1 MNEKPVTL
9 GVIVGNRGFF
19 PSHLCEDG
27 RATILKVLEEEGI
40 QAIAIS
46 PDETPYGS
54 VESLEE
60 ARKLANLFKAHAE
73 EIDGVLITLPNFGDE
88 RAIANTLRWSSLD
101 VPVLIHAYPDVVDT
115 MTIKDRRDSFCG
127 KMSCA
132 NNLRQYGIKYT
143 LTTLHTIDPESETFR
158 SDLRKFVATC
168 RVVGGLKGARVG
180 ALGAR
185 PAAFNTVRYSEKL
198 LENSGISVETLDL
211 SEAFGRIDRL
221 ADDDAAVV
229 AKLEAVKDYVPTQNI
244 PADSLLKMAKLGV
257 VIDGWMKDSELV
269 ASAIQCWTS
278 MQEFF
283 GIVPCTLMS
292 MMSNGLIPS
301 ACEVDIVGVV
311 AMYALALAS
320 GQPSAIVDWNN
331 NYGDDP
337 DKGVIFHCSNLP
349 GDIFVKEDTAIAA
362 DDIPVMDYQEI
373 IAGTVGKENTYG
385 TVVGR
390 VKASPFTYLRIS
402 TDDLNGKMRAYL
414 GQGKLTDDPLK
425 TFGGYGVV
433 EIPNLQGLLS
443 YICNNGFEHHVSVN
457 LTEVADAVYEALTK
471 YLGWEVYYH
480 KGKCNCECD
489 CC

>member
-1 MNEKPVTL
+1 MKVKPVTL

-27 RATILKVLEEEGI
+27 RAIMLKVLEEEGI

-46 PDETPYGS
+46 PTETPYGS

-60 ARKLANLFKAHAE
+60 ARKLADLFKAHAD
-73 EIDGVLITLPNFGDE
+73 EIDGVLVTLPNFGDE
-88 RAIANTLRWSSLD
+88 RAIANTLRWADLD
-101 VPVLIHAYPDVVDT
+101 VPVLIHAYPDVVAT
-115 MTIKDRRDSFCG
+115 MSIKDRRDSFCG
-127 KMSCA
+127 KMSAA

-143 LTTLHTIDPESETFR
+143 LTTLHTVDPESESFR
-158 SDLRKFVATC
+158 SDLRKFAATC
-168 RVVGGLKGARVG
+168 RVVGGLKNARIG

-185 PAAFNTVRYSEKL
+185 PTAFNTVRYSEKL
-198 LENSGISVETLDL
+198 LENSGISIETLDL
-211 SEAFGRIDRL
+211 SEAFGRVDRL
-221 ADDDAAVV
+221 ADDDPAVV
-229 AKLEAVKDYVPTQNI
+229 AKLAAVQDYVPTEGI
-244 PADSLLKMAKLGV
+244 PAEALLKMSKLGV
-257 VIDGWMKDSELV
+257 VIDGWMEDTELV

-278 MQEFF
+278 LQEFF
-283 GIVPCTLMS
+283 GVVPCTLMS
-292 MMSNGLIPS
+292 MMSNGLVPS

-337 DKGVIFHCSNLP
+337 NKGVIFHCSNLP
-349 GDIFVKEDTAIAA
+349 GDIFVKEDEAIAT

-390 VKASPFTYLRIS
+390 VKASPFTYLRVS
-402 TDDLNGKMRAYL
+402 TDDLNGKITAYL
-414 GQGKLTDDPLK
+414 GEGQLTDDPLQ

-433 EIPNLQGLLS
+433 EVPNLQGLLS
-443 YICNNGFEHHVSVN
+443 YICNQGFEHHVSVN
-457 LTEVADAVYEALTK
+457 LTEIADAVYEALTK
-471 YLGWEVYYH
+471 YLGWDVYYH
-480 KGKCNCECD
+480 KGCSCD